1 MGGRWMSRKKRRKG
15 KNKKKMKGMD
25 FIGAFKP
32 NGFTPRLKTATG
44 TEFFVPLG
52 AVSLPAK
59 LWGDKN
65 AAATAT
71 SQLFASKLRGLGLVL
86 GLVVCFFS
94 G

>member
-1 MGGRWMSRKKRRKG
+1 MDEQERKKEG
-15 KNKKKMKGMD
+15 KKKKMKGMD
-25 FIGAFKP
+25 FIGAFKA

-52 AVSLPAK
+52 AASLPAK

-65 AAATAT
+65 SAATAT
-71 SQLFASKLRGLGLVL
+71 SQRFASKLRGLFG
-86 GLVVCFFS
+86 FFS